1 MSISISAR
9 KSIDLKG
16 QRVQGWTTLQNLGDK
31 GQNFLK
37 ER

>member
-16 QRVQGWTTLQNLGDK
+16 QRAHGWTALRNLGDK